1 MVFGLVRENNNSGKA
16 DIPQETGLGGRG
28 GEHGPW
34 YWKRVEGADCPAS
47 IYLGFRSDEK

>member
-1 MVFGLVRENNNSGKA
+1 MIVGRQTFHRRLAWV
-16 DIPQETGLGGRG
+16 GGE

-34 YWKRVEGADCPAS
+34 YWKRVKGANCPAS